1 MRTARERCSNAGEEP
16 VAVVES
22 SRDHVTAPRHDLDT
36 DRERVPL
43 RIDLRPNCSLTPQ
56 SARWFV
62 GSLAAITF
70 GVAGFFALQGFWP
83 ILPFAGLEI
92 GLLAWAVRASIR
104 AGREAE
110 SITIGEA
117 SVVIESRRNKRFSRL
132 VFPRHWA
139 SVKLLAPR
147 ARQHP
152 SRLVIE
158 LHGRRCEVGRFL
170 NEDERRA
177 LAARLG
183 RLVGRINESPTL
195 TP

>member
-1 MRTARERCSNAGEEP
+1 M
-16 VAVVES
+16 AVVES
-22 SRDHVTAPRHDLDT
+22 SRDPDTAHRDT
-36 DRERVPL
+36 PEQDPERERAPL
-43 RIDLRPNCSLTPQ
+43 RIDLRPNCSLTPE

-62 GSLAAITF
+62 GGLAALAF

-92 GLLAWAVRASIR
+92 GLLAWAVRASMR

-110 SITIGEA
+110 TITVTA
-117 SVVIESRRNKRFSRL
+117 DSVVVETKRNKRLSRM

-139 SVKLLAPR
+139 SVKLHAPR
-147 ARQHP
+147 VRQHP

-158 LHGRRCEVGRFL
+158 LHGRSCEVGRFL

>member
-1 MRTARERCSNAGEEP
+1 
-16 VAVVES
+16 VAVVDS
-22 SRDHVTAPRHDLDT
+22 SREHGTALRHHPDA
-36 DRERVPL
+36 DRERMPL
-43 RIDLRPNCSLTPQ
+43 QIDLRPNCSLTPR
-56 SARWFV
+56 SARWFL
-62 GSLAAITF
+62 GSLAAITL
-70 GVAGFFALQGFWP
+70 GIAGFFTLQGFWP

-92 GLLAWAVRASIR
+92 GLLVWAVRASIR
-104 AGREAE
+104 AGREAQT
-110 SITIGEA
+110 ITIGED
-117 SVVIESRRNKRFSRL
+117 SVIVESRRNQRFSRL

-170 NEDERRA
+170 TEDERRA
-177 LAARLG
+177 LAGRLG

>member
-1 MRTARERCSNAGEEP
+1 MP
-16 VAVVES
+16 VAVVEPS
-22 SRDHVTAPRHDLDT
+22 QIQDNIAQCVQARAPEHL
-36 DRERVPL
+36 PL
-43 RIDLRPNCSLTPQ
+43 RIDLRPNCSLTPE

-62 GSLAAITF
+62 GSLAAITL
-70 GVAGFFALQGFWP
+70 GIAGFFTLRGFWP
-83 ILPFAGLEI
+83 ILPFAGLEV
-92 GLLAWAVRASIR
+92 GLLVWAVRTSMR
-104 AGREAE
+104 AGHEAQT
-110 SITIGEA
+110 ITIGED
-117 SVVIESRRNKRFSRL
+117 SVVVESRHNKRFSRL

-139 SVKLLAPR
+139 RVKLLAPR